1 MASDVNV
8 NAKQAAHNA
17 AKRAS
22 RAPVQAHGG
31 APRRCSEGD
40 DKRSGDRKDG
50 GDGEYPARPTIA
62 VLPHEHLL
70 HPEGKS
76 EANGQP

>member
-8 NAKQAAHNA
+8 NAKQVPHNA

-22 RAPVQAHGG
+22 RTRSRPTRG
-31 APRRCSEGD
+31 PRRRSEDD

-70 HPEGKS
+70 RREGES
-76 EANGQP
+76 VG